1 VQIEYLLGPAGSG
14 KTFRCLAE
22 IRAALQAAPEGPPL
36 LLLAPKQTTY
46 QLERQLLADP
56 AIDGFTRLR
65 ILSFER
71 LAHWILENINAPL
84 PALISEE
91 GRVMVLRGLLAKKR
105 MQLKLFR
112 ASARLTGFAQQLS
125 LLLSE
130 LQRHGL
136 TPDKLNRMAEQL
148 QRPPGLSLK
157 LEDLASLLQQYL
169 DWLDKHQLQDA
180 DTLLDSVAKTLAPP
194 AKFPLRIDH
203 LWVDGFAEWSPQE
216 LDLLSAF
223 LPACTNAT
231 FTFCLEDVPVE
242 NISWLS
248 TWSVARRAFLESKKR
263 FRELPHATNV
273 LLLPRNQ
280 QHGRFAHSPI
290 LQHLEQFWAQPQPFQ
305 GGPISFSPPTPP
317 QPLGDPEKPVQ
328 LEWLW
333 PGASATAE
341 SSKGRARKRAPVKQ
355 VSVLK
360 VETSA
365 PPVPPSIAPL
375 AGDGIESAL
384 RIVHCADIEAELTL
398 AAREILQHVRQG
410 GRYREITVLLRQLS
424 GYHEPLQRVF
434 SRFEIPFFVDRRES
448 VSHHPLAEL
457 TRSALRTVALQWKHE
472 DWFAALKSGLV
483 PVNDREVD
491 RLENEA
497 LARGWK
503 GTDWHQPLQLKEE
516 PRSPQ
521 EGELLRSLEQR
532 LERLR
537 QHTVPPFERLALA
550 MAVCNQ
556 KPNGQELAAAVRE
569 LWKELA
575 VEQTLEHWAATELA
589 EPSAGASVHRTVWEQ
604 LNQWLANVELAFPNE
619 ALPVREWLPIL
630 EAGLGS
636 LTVGVV
642 PPVLDQ
648 VLVGSVDR
656 LRNPDVKLALLL
668 GLNEGVFPATPQPPL
683 LLTETDRIEL
693 EKHEPGWSATT
704 RHQLSRERYL
714 AYIACTRARERL
726 VLICAARDGDGA
738 PLHPSPFLTQ
748 VQRLFPSL
756 KPETF
761 SGLHDW
767 RQSEHPI
774 ELLAHLLKAG
784 KLESFKN
791 PAATEAAPWQQVA
804 RLPAIARL
812 VERVS
817 HFQDVRTSESLS
829 PQLAEELYGSVLHTS
844 VSRIEQFAAC
854 PFQFFVHSGLRAEER
869 KLFELDAREQGS
881 FQHDVLAFFH
891 NELRRE
897 GKRWRDLTPEQAR
910 ERVGKIAAGLVVSY
924 RQGLLQSSSQSR
936 FTARVL
942 TEALQDFV
950 EILVRWMHEQ
960 YGFDPVEVELPFG
973 RNENWPPWEL
983 DLNQGHRLALQGRI
997 DRVDLCKLNG
1007 SDEAWCVVVDYKSS
1021 QKKLEPILIANGLQL
1036 QLLGY
1041 LNVLR
1046 HSTQAPLALG
1056 VSKLSP
1062 AGVFYVS
1069 LRGRYPRAANRLE
1082 ALADLDRARKL
1093 AYRHSGR
1100 FDLRALRQLDLRQ
1113 DVTQGDQF
1121 NFRLTTRGVIHRN
1134 CTDPLDPAA
1143 FEALMDSVERNLKQM
1158 GSKIFAGV
1166 VDVAPYRRGSVTPC
1180 EHCEYASICRID
1192 PWTHPFRTLKKDPAT

>member
-1 VQIEYLLGPAGSG
+1 
-14 KTFRCLAE
+14 
-22 IRAALQAAPEGPPL
+22 
-36 LLLAPKQTTY
+36 
-46 QLERQLLADP
+46 
-56 AIDGFTRLR
+56 
-65 ILSFER
+65 
-71 LAHWILENINAPL
+71 
-84 PALISEE
+84 
-91 GRVMVLRGLLAKKR
+91 
-105 MQLKLFR
+105 
-112 ASARLTGFAQQLS
+112 
-125 LLLSE
+125 
-130 LQRHGL
+130 
-136 TPDKLNRMAEQL
+136 
-148 QRPPGLSLK
+148 
-157 LEDLASLLQQYL
+157 
-169 DWLDKHQLQDA
+169 
-180 DTLLDSVAKTLAPP
+180 
-194 AKFPLRIDH
+194 
-203 LWVDGFAEWSPQE
+203 
-216 LDLLSAF
+216 
-223 LPACTNAT
+223 
-231 FTFCLEDVPVE
+231 
-242 NISWLS
+242 
-248 TWSVARRAFLESKKR
+248 
-263 FRELPHATNV
+263 
-273 LLLPRNQ
+273 
-280 QHGRFAHSPI
+280 
-290 LQHLEQFWAQPQPFQ
+290 
-305 GGPISFSPPTPP
+305 
-317 QPLGDPEKPVQ
+317 
-328 LEWLW
+328 
-333 PGASATAE
+333 
-341 SSKGRARKRAPVKQ
+341 
-355 VSVLK
+355 
-360 VETSA
+360 
-365 PPVPPSIAPL
+365 
-375 AGDGIESAL
+375 
-384 RIVHCADIEAELTL
+384 
-398 AAREILQHVRQG
+398 
-410 GRYREITVLLRQLS
+410 
-424 GYHEPLQRVF
+424 
-434 SRFEIPFFVDRRES
+434 
-448 VSHHPLAEL
+448 
-457 TRSALRTVALQWKHE
+457 
-472 DWFAALKSGLV
+472 
-483 PVNDREVD
+483 
-491 RLENEA
+491 
-497 LARGWK
+497 
-503 GTDWHQPLQLKEE
+503 
-516 PRSPQ
+516 
-521 EGELLRSLEQR
+521 
-532 LERLR
+532 
-537 QHTVPPFERLALA
+537 
-550 MAVCNQ
+550 
-556 KPNGQELAAAVRE
+556 
-569 LWKELA
+569 
-575 VEQTLEHWAATELA
+575 
-589 EPSAGASVHRTVWEQ
+589 
-604 LNQWLANVELAFPNE
+604 
-619 ALPVREWLPIL
+619 
-630 EAGLGS
+630 
-636 LTVGVV
+636 
-642 PPVLDQ
+642 
-648 VLVGSVDR
+648 
-656 LRNPDVKLALLL
+656 
-668 GLNEGVFPATPQPPL
+668 
-683 LLTETDRIEL
+683 L

-714 AYIACTRARERL
+714 AYIACTRARDRL
-726 VLICAARDGDGA
+726 VLTSAARDGDGA

-1056 VSKLSP
+1056 VGKLSP

-1158 GSKIFAGV
+1158 GSRIFAGV